1 MKSFAPILSLLA
13 LAACSSNAAP
23 PEASEGA
30 AGVEHVACA
39 LGGDQTFKPDCVV
52 ERAQAEGKLVLIVRH
67 PDGAFRRFA
76 VLGGGQGLA
85 LADGAE
91 TAQVSMVGKD
101 LEVAVGLDKYR
112 FPATAKGAATK
123 P

>member
-1 MKSFAPILSLLA
+1 MKSFAPILALLA

-23 PEASEGA
+23 PEAPEGA
-30 AGVEHVACA
+30 EGVEHVACA
-39 LGGDQTFKPDCVV
+39 LGGDQTFKPVCVV

-67 PDGAFRRFA
+67 PDGAFRRFD

-101 LEVAVGLDKYR
+101 LEVAVGLDRYR
-112 FPATAKGAATK
+112 FPATAKGNAPK

>member
-23 PEASEGA
+23 PEAPEGA
-30 AGVEHVACA
+30 EGVEHVACA
-39 LGGDQTFKPDCVV
+39 LGGDQTFKPDCAV

-101 LEVAVGLDKYR
+101 LEVTVGLDKYR
-112 FPATAKGAATK
+112 FPATAKGNAAK